1 MSLAHKLG
9 HALHFELAR
18 ARRALQC
25 QTSIPML
32 EVASK
37 IVGLRRVFF
46 DTNKQITA
54 DAGSFRLDIAET
66 IRHDAEGGAPF
77 ARDWSPATGGGNP
90 LSNGQ
95 TYRLGAC
102 EMKGGVA
109 AMVSVAEL

>member
-1 MSLAHKLG
+1 MV
-9 HALHFELAR
+9 R
-18 ARRALQC
+18 ATPAAAA
-25 QTSIPML
+25 TSM
-32 EVASK
+32 

-66 IRHDAEGGAPF
+66 IRHDAEGEAPF

-102 EMKGGVA
+102 AMTGGVA